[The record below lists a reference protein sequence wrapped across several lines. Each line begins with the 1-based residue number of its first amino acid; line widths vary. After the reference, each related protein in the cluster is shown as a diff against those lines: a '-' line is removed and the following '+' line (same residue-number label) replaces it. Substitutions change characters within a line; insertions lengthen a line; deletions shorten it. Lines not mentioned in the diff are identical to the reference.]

1 MANIKNVMEDE
12 QALAL
17 LNNGLVKVDKYK
29 KVINKILQGS
39 SEASACKKYRVDV
52 ARFRRFLRTEY
63 MASQTE
69 PVKFEFGFF
78 TWEDK
83 IMHYLTGRRDVIAYD
98 GFKDAWEQVKS
109 TLTPRQKLVIEYRL
123 EEDLTQAEIARA
135 LCISRE
141 AVRQMEERAK
151 SALRHPSK
159 LKTLMFGLS
168 YMDSEKELRIAVN
181 KKHSETCVEELK
193 RVEEELN
200 NLFLSV
206 ANTVVEDLDI
216 HIRTYNCLKRTNLNT
231 IGDILAYVR
240 DGNKLKDIRNFGA
253 VSLGE
258 LNEAL
263 SKVVERKV
271 TLRKKGI

>member
-1 MANIKNVMEDE
+1 MANLKNVMEDE
-12 QALAL
+12 QALTL

-39 SEASACKKYRVDV
+39 SEASACKKYGVDV

-63 MASQTE
+63 
-69 PVKFEFGFF
+69 
-78 TWEDK
+78 
-83 IMHYLTGRRDVIAYD
+83 IA
-98 GFKDAWEQVKS
+98 
-109 TLTPRQKLVIEYRL
+109 
-123 EEDLTQAEIARA
+123 
-135 LCISRE
+135 
-141 AVRQMEERAK
+141 
-151 SALRHPSK
+151 
-159 LKTLMFGLS
+159 
-168 YMDSEKELRIAVN
+168 
-181 KKHSETCVEELK
+181 ELK

-200 NLFLSV
+200 NLFLAV

-216 HIRTYNCLKRTNLNT
+216 HLKTYNCLKRTNLNT
-231 IGDILAYVR
+231 IGDIVAYVR

-271 TLRKKGI
+271 TLR